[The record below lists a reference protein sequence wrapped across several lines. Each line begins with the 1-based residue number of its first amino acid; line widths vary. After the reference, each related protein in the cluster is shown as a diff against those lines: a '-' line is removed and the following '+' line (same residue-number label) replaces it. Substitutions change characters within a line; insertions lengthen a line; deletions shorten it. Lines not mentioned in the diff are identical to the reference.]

1 MNTNKTTL
9 RQARIRSLAEH
20 VLESPNAARL
30 WLSEPQPGLGGRIP
44 NDLLASE
51 FGVKEVESLL
61 NRIESGVYV

>member
-1 MNTNKTTL
+1 MNANETDL

-30 WLSEPQPGLGGRIP
+30 WLSEPQPGLAGRSP

-51 FGVKEVESLL
+51 GGAREVESLL